1 MNRRFVLAGA
11 LTLPPLL
18 PSSEKSVSRY
28 YCKMMATVEISRGL
42 KTGSAV
48 QSAEAD
54 DVWVKLAEGD
64 SCNNRL
70 II

>member
-1 MNRRFVLAGA
+1 VK
-11 LTLPPLL
+11 LPLLL
-18 PSSEKSVSRY
+18 PSSAKPVPRY
-28 YCKMMATVEISRGL
+28 YCKMTAEGEIPRGL

-48 QSAEAD
+48 QSAEAGNI
-54 DVWVKLAEGD
+54 WIKLAEGH

>member
-1 MNRRFVLAGA
+1 MNRRSVLAGA
-11 LTLPPLL
+11 LTLPLLL
-18 PSSEKSVSRY
+18 PSSGKPVTRY
-28 YCKMMATVEISRGL
+28 YCKMTATVENPRGL

-48 QSAEAD
+48 QSAEAAD
-54 DVWVKLAEGD
+54 IWIKLAEGD

>member
-1 MNRRFVLAGA
+1 VK
-11 LTLPPLL
+11 LPLLL
-18 PSSEKSVSRY
+18 PSSAKPVSRY
-28 YCKMMATVEISRGL
+28 YCKMTAEGEIPRGL

-48 QSAEAD
+48 QSAEAAD
-54 DVWVKLAEGD
+54 IWIKLAEGD

>member
-1 MNRRFVLAGA
+1 VK
-11 LTLPPLL
+11 LPLLL
-18 PSSEKSVSRY
+18 PSSAKPVSRY
-28 YCKMMATVEISRGL
+28 YCKTTAEVETPRGL

-48 QSAEAD
+48 QSAE
-54 DVWVKLAEGD
+54 VGNIWIKLAEGD